1 MNYIAHIRNKDG
13 RQQLLRDHLLE
24 CMKIAEKLGDKL
36 HLPHLTGLAALLH
49 DFGKFDSKF
58 QKYLREAVAN
68 PGSVK
73 RGSVDHS
80 SAGGRLLYRNLH
92 ININNNPVE
101 KLAAEIVGNA
111 IISHH
116 SSQGLQDMLAPDL
129 KSDYLQR
136 VEEKLLDNFDNVCA
150 CFFAEVMSEEKFMK
164 YVQQAIKELESNLVK
179 NKETVF
185 TYNLFFMNKFV
196 YSCLI
201 DADRINTMLFE
212 EAKELVPNVN
222 SNVLFAGYYDKL
234 IDHLAGFNQGKI
246 AISRIDRLRA
256 EMSEQCDAFAQ
267 KNTGIYTLSIPTGGG
282 KTLASLRFALK
293 HAKDKDKERII
304 YIVPYTTILDQNA
317 KTVRDILQDDVNIL
331 EHHSNVIEDENKKND
346 EQNSDGLNN
355 YVTEKTVRLTKDNW
369 ESPIIFTTMV
379 QFLEVIYGSGTRR
392 VRRFHNLANAVII
405 FDEVQTVPLKCVSMF
420 NEALNYLNDCMNST
434 SVLCTA
440 TQPALNAVGNKLN
453 VAPGAEMIKN
463 IPEVIEAFKRTK
475 IIDKTE
481 PDGWSVEQLTDFI
494 KEKIDVKHS
503 ILTVLN
509 TTSAVRKTFCLL
521 QQEMGKKI
529 NLYHLST
536 MMCPAHRKVILA
548 EIRSKLKN
556 GERVL
561 CISTQLIEAGVDIS
575 FECVIRSLA
584 GCDSIAQAAG
594 RCNRN
599 GEKAIQEVYIIR
611 LNSKVENLTRLR
623 EIQRGQSVTMEILN
637 SMALDSNCFGGNL
650 LTQEAMSVYFRKYFY
665 DSQTTLDYYVDE
677 IKKNLIDLMFFESP
691 LISEYRNRYGK
702 KSLLLLNDSFK
713 TVSKYFHVIDSP
725 TTSVLVPYGEEGE
738 KLIAD
743 LNGELSSEEL
753 TVILKRA
760 QQYSVNL
767 YDYQKKE
774 LGVQGLIYSPNNN
787 EYIFILLPN
796 AYSEVF
802 GVDSTG
808 ESEMPTMAAF

>member
-1 MNYIAHIRNKDG
+1 MDYIAHIRNKD
-13 RQQLLRDHLLE
+13 RQQQLLKDHLLG
-24 CMKIAEKLGDKL
+24 CMQIAEKLGDKL
-36 HLPHLTGLAALLH
+36 RLQHLTGLAALLH
-49 DFGKFDSKF
+49 DLGKFDSKF
-58 QKYLREAVAN
+58 QKYLRAAVEN

-80 SAGGRLLYRNLH
+80 TAGGRLLYRNLH
-92 ININNNPVE
+92 ININNNSVE

-164 YVQQAIKELESNLVK
+164 YVQQAIKELESYLVK

-185 TYNLFFMNKFV
+185 TYNLFFMNKFI

-222 SNVLFAGYYDKL
+222 RNVLFAGYYDKL
-234 IDHLAGFNQGKI
+234 IDHLAGFNQGKT
-246 AISRIDRLRA
+246 AISRIDRLRE
-256 EMSEQCDAFAQ
+256 EMSQQCDAFAE
-267 KNTGIYTLSIPTGGG
+267 NDTGIYKLSIPTGGG

-293 HAKDKDKERII
+293 HAQEKGKERII
-304 YIVPYTTILDQNA
+304 YIVPYTTIIEQNA
-317 KTVRDILQDDVNIL
+317 KTVRDILQDDENIL
-331 EHHSNVIEDENKKND
+331 EHHSNVIEDWDKED
-346 EQNSDGLNN
+346 ADSLED
-355 YVTEKTVRLTKDNW
+355 YVAEKTIRLTKDNW
-369 ESPIIFTTMV
+369 ESPVIFTTMV

-392 VRRFHNLANAVII
+392 VRRFHNLTNAVII
-405 FDEVQTVPLKCVSMF
+405 FDEAQTVPLKCISMF
-420 NEALNYLNDCMNST
+420 NEALNYLEDCMNST
-434 SVLCTA
+434 LVLCTA
-440 TQPALNAVGNKLN
+440 TQPALNAVGKKLN

-463 IPEVIEAFKRTK
+463 IPEVIDAFKRTN

-481 PDGWSVEQLTDFI
+481 PGGWSVEQLTDFI
-494 KEKIDVKHS
+494 KEKINVKHS

-521 QQEMGKKI
+521 QQEIGKKI

-536 MMCPAHRKVILA
+536 MMCPAHRKVILE

-623 EIQRGQSVTMEILN
+623 EIQRGQAVTMEILN

-677 IKKNLIDLMFFESP
+677 IKKNLIDLMVFESP

-738 KLIAD
+738 DLIAD

-767 YDYQKKE
+767 YDYQKRE
-774 LGVQGLIYSPNNN
+774 LGEQGLIYSPNNN
-787 EYIFILLPN
+787 EYIFMLLPS
-796 AYSEVF
+796 AYSKVF
-802 GVDSTG
+802 GVDLTG
-808 ESEMPTMAAF
+808 ESKMPTMADF